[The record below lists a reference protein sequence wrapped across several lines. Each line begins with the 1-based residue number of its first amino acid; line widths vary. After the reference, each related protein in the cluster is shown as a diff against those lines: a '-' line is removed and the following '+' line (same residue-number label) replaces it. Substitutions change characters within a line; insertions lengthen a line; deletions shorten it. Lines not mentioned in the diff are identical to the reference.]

1 MTDSARPSVRWVA
14 FHLALLWLGGAGM
27 RLTILAVPPVLP
39 LIHRDLGLS
48 EKAIGVLSA
57 LPVLLL
63 GLAAV
68 PGSLT
73 IARLGA
79 ERSCVLGLTIVAVAG
94 AARGIGPSTT
104 LLFAM
109 TLAMGLGVALL
120 QPTLPSLVGAWF
132 PNRAGLA
139 TAVYAN
145 GFLIAEAVPP
155 TITIPV
161 VLPWVG
167 GSWGLSFVVWSA
179 PVALTALLFAVTS
192 RHRPQTRPAQSPRWW
207 PDWRNAL
214 PWQLGMMLGGT
225 GGTYFFANTF
235 IPDYLQAIGQPD
247 LIAPALSAVNIGQL
261 PASAV
266 VLAFARKL
274 TASRA
279 VFIAL
284 PLLGFVCLAL
294 LLASAPMV
302 IVGASFLLGFCCGLQ
317 LILALALPPLLAPAD
332 DVHRLSAAMFAIGY
346 FVSFLVPPLGGA
358 IWDATGVPAT
368 VFIAGALSIALVLG
382 AALTLPRLGLFRT
395 ALVESALRQ

>member
-27 RLTILAVPPVLP
+27 RLTI
-39 LIHRDLGLS
+39 
-48 EKAIGVLSA
+48 SA

-179 PVALTALLFAVTS
+179 PV
-192 RHRPQTRPAQSPRWW
+192 
-207 PDWRNAL
+207 
-214 PWQLGMMLGGT
+214 
-225 GGTYFFANTF
+225 
-235 IPDYLQAIGQPD
+235 
-247 LIAPALSAVNIGQL
+247 
-261 PASAV
+261 
-266 VLAFARKL
+266 
-274 TASRA
+274 
-279 VFIAL
+279 
-284 PLLGFVCLAL
+284 
-294 LLASAPMV
+294 
-302 IVGASFLLGFCCGLQ
+302 
-317 LILALALPPLLAPAD
+317 
-332 DVHRLSAAMFAIGY
+332 
-346 FVSFLVPPLGGA
+346 
-358 IWDATGVPAT
+358 
-368 VFIAGALSIALVLG
+368 
-382 AALTLPRLGLFRT
+382 
-395 ALVESALRQ
+395 